1 MPEQSDGS
9 DGTSTTLVPN
19 QLASLVPTFDPAKDD
34 LTDYTKK
41 VQLLMNMWP
50 DGKWTE
56 LATRLILGCSGSAFQ
71 KLQLK
76 SSEITANDKKS
87 IQQIIELL
95 GGQWGQIPLEKK
107 YESAERALFRCS
119 QCQDE
124 TTDSYLARADVLWQ
138 ELLNKEIKLEELQAY
153 ITLRGSGLS
162 AEDKKRVVIDSQV
175 STEGKLTMPRVTAAI
190 RMLGAGFFHEITS
203 GKKSGKLKTYD
214 ANTMLTEHG
223 DEDDES
229 SQTFHSEVQE
239 ECNEDE
245 MIDALV
251 QEGDTDAILVA
262 DFESAASD
270 ILQGDEE
277 LASALNAY
285 TDARRR
291 LSEKVKS
298 RGFWPI
304 AQSMK
309 GKSKGMFRGSKG
321 KFQKGHTSS
330 RRNRDDER
338 SEAPRLD
345 EVHSSRS
352 LEPQSD
358 DDVMH
363 ASEHVPGETVK
374 HDFTH
379 LSMAQLEETKVDF
392 GQAHV
397 GRTYKEMWV
406 GHQDWITW
414 FVGRFEK
421 SGKKSHQRLIHY
433 VKLMIERAELTGTQ
447 VPVNKGITITEK
459 PMTKAKAKPFAK
471 KLANPSQQAAAAA
484 SVWDLEDETEFE
496 IFQEE
501 EFDGGMS
508 VTGPEVS
515 HPDVSHLETRM
526 LNVEN
531 ALTQILGM
539 LEQFRPPAED
549 Q

>member
-119 QCQDE
+119 QRQDE
-124 TTDSYLARADVLWQ
+124 TNDSYLARADVLWQ

-175 STEGKLTMPRVTAAI
+175 STEGKLAMPRVTAAI

-203 GKKSGKLKTYD
+203 GKKSGIVMMND
-214 ANTMLTEHG
+214 PQHRDLT
-223 DEDDES
+223 
-229 SQTFHSEVQE
+229 
-239 ECNEDE
+239 
-245 MIDALV
+245 
-251 QEGDTDAILVA
+251 
-262 DFESAASD
+262 
-270 ILQGDEE
+270 
-277 LASALNAY
+277 
-285 TDARRR
+285 
-291 LSEKVKS
+291 KS
-298 RGFWPI
+298 TVP
-304 AQSMK
+304 
-309 GKSKGMFRGSKG
+309 
-321 KFQKGHTSS
+321 
-330 RRNRDDER
+330 D
-338 SEAPRLD
+338 PL
-345 EVHSSRS
+345 SRS
-352 LEPQSD
+352 LMTMAIGAVIDTSHN
-358 DDVMH
+358 VIH
-363 ASEHVPGETVK
+363 AKKIQKEIPIHLTNKGLFLLDLNDLIDTTVSTQAAETHQVPGETVK

-421 SGKKSHQRLIHY
+421 SGKESHQRLIHY

-459 PMTKAKAKPFAK
+459 PVTKAKAKPFAK

-484 SVWDLEDETEFE
+484 SVWDLEDETEFK